1 MSIIYLTHQEI
12 DKLKW
17 DSCIRNAFNGLIYG
31 YSWYLDIVAEQWDGL
46 VYGDY
51 EHVMPIP
58 YRTKFGINLIYTPA
72 VCPMLGVFSRSVLS
86 AEIIDR
92 FIKAIPRRFSVSHIR
107 LNKFNQ
113 SKLTCIEKPLFC
125 MDLISIYD
133 NVSSKFSKLT
143 TESLDDATHNNLH
156 IKTHLNIDDFVEFYG
171 KNGGSVDYL
180 SSMRLASLIKTLIN
194 LKVAE
199 IVAVYT
205 PDNEL
210 LAAGLFVAY
219 LNNATVLACGVSAK
233 GIKQHALY
241 PMFDAFFKA
250 NCNKNITL
258 DCPDVNERVPASF
271 YTGLGCKAFS
281 SKEYRHSSI
290 LWPFKYFIT

>member
-1 MSIIYLTHQEI
+1 MSITYLTHQEI

-51 EHVMPIP
+51 EHIMPLP
-58 YRTKFGINLIYTPA
+58 YRSSLGIERIYAPA
-72 VCPMLGVFSRSVLS
+72 FCPTLGVFSQAKLS
-86 AEIIDR
+86 AEIVDR
-92 FIKAIPRRFSVSHIR
+92 FINAIPRRFSVSHIN

-113 SKLTCIEKPLFC
+113 SSFASVERPLLS
-125 MDLISIYD
+125 MDLISVYD
-133 NVSSKFSKLT
+133 VVSSKFSKQARDSMALA
-143 TESLDDATHNNLH
+143 ENNNLK
-156 IKTHLNIDDFVEFYG
+156 IQTHLSIDDFVEFYG
-171 KNGGSVDYL
+171 KNGGTIDYL

-199 IVAVYT
+199 IVAIYT
-205 PDNEL
+205 PEKEL

-258 DCPDVNERVPASF
+258 DCPDVNERVPTSF
-271 YTGLGCKAFS
+271 YIGLGCKPFS
-281 SKEYRHSSI
+281 AKKYRHSRI
-290 LWPFKYFIT
+290 LWPFKYFIS